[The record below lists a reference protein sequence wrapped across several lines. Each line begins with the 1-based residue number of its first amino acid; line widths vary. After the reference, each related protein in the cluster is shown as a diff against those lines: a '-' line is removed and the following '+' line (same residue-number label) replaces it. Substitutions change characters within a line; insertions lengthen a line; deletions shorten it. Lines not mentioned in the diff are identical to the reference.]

1 MPFTL
6 AHPAAVL
13 PLPRVMGRWCVFSA
27 LVVGSMA
34 PDFAYFAPLGVS
46 GEQTHS
52 LAGLLWFCIPAGLTA
67 LLVFHGLLKQ
77 PLISLFPEWMQAS
90 LAPYTDSR
98 SPRGGWR
105 WLPIVICLAIGA
117 LTHIV
122 WDAFTHRGAPAVEML
137 PVLNATVTSAGGY
150 ELRVYKILQHGS
162 TLLGM
167 AAVALCAWGWL
178 RRNPGTPSTLPVRWS
193 TRQRAFISLA
203 LVLLPCTIG
212 SAIAFE
218 RVGWPDD
225 FDSLRSLA
233 GAAVTSG
240 MGALALVLVA
250 FGAMATWIER
260 AHAARESAR

>member
-13 PLPRVMGRWCVFSA
+13 PLQRALGRWCVFSA
-27 LVVGSMA
+27 LVVGSMT
-34 PDFAYFAPLGVS
+34 PDFAYFAPLTVS

-52 LAGLLWFCIPAGLTA
+52 LGGLFWFCVPAGLAA
-67 LLVFHGLLKQ
+67 LLVFHGLLKR
-77 PLISLFPEWMQAS
+77 PIVSLLPESVQAS

-105 WLPIVICLAIGA
+105 WLPIVFCLAIGA

-122 WDAFTHRGAPAVEML
+122 WDAFTHRGAPAIEMF
-137 PVLNATVTSAGGY
+137 PVLNATVASAGGH
-150 ELRVYKILQHGS
+150 ELRIYKLLQHGS
-162 TLLGM
+162 TILGM
-167 AAVALCAWGWL
+167 AAVALCAWVWL
-178 RRNPGTPSTLPVRWS
+178 RRNPGTPSTMPVRWS
-193 TRQRAFISLA
+193 TRQRTFISLT
-203 LVLLPCTIG
+203 LVLLPCAIG

-225 FDSLRSLA
+225 FDSLRSLV

-240 MGALALVLVA
+240 MGALATGLVA
-250 FGAMATWIER
+250 FGAIATLTDR
-260 AHAARESAR
+260 AHGAPESSR